1 MYSFAS
7 HGYGSDR
14 IFCPFPDWLK
24 NKLNVVF
31 VANPKTEVLKS
42 KDLNTLQVIHVST
55 LWKLGKNFKRK
66 SDSNSHKK
74 FQQLWEFAM
83 IRFSVLWAYKAKTSS
98 EAICETVGKALWVIE
113 FSIKE
118 HIGFIIK
125 KEIMNVK
132 AIIS

>member
-83 IRFSVLWAYKAKTSS
+83 IRFSVLWAYKARTSS
-98 EAICETVGKALWVIE
+98 EAICETVGKGLW
-113 FSIKE
+113 FSI
-118 HIGFIIK
+118 
-125 KEIMNVK
+125 V
-132 AIIS
+132 ARTDS